1 VVRSGLAV
9 CTPLLPLLICNP
21 CCCLQDSD
29 SADEAQDAAEAAAA
43 AAAAAGHNRKRAR
56 SCDDSVCDMQ
66 GAAACRQRLGH
77 DLANDGD
84 CAVLIV
90 DG

>member
-9 CTPLLPLLICNP
+9 CTLLLPLLVCIP

-43 AAAAAGHNRKRAR
+43 AHNRKRAR
-56 SCDDSVCDMQ
+56 SSDDSVCDMRD
-66 GAAACRQRLGH
+66 AAACRLKLGQ